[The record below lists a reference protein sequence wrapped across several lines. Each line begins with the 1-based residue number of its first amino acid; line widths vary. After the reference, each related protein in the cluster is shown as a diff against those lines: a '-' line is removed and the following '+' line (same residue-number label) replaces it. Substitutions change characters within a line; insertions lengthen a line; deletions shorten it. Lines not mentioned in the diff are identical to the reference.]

1 MAHNLLAGPS
11 AHAPGNIGKG
21 GRKRE
26 ERSAQ
31 LLNFGPKVAR
41 SLRWQSGV
49 LSPFWNV
56 PKAADGGGLRA
67 FSEYT
72 QTS

>member
-1 MAHNLLAGPS
+1 MADNLLAGPS
-11 AHAPGNIGKG
+11 AYAPGNIGKR
-21 GRKRE
+21 GRKRK
-26 ERSAQ
+26 ERGAQ
-31 LLNFGPKVAR
+31 LVKLGAEFAR

-49 LSPFWNV
+49 LSPFRNV